1 MTAAAVVV
9 VAVAV
14 VVFVVVVVV
23 VIVVSIFV
31 CRFQSILPC
40 LAPTS
45 LGGVSK
51 REAEMPPILS
61 DRIQ

>member
-45 LGGVSK
+45 LGGVSGGK
-51 REAEMPPILS
+51 QKCP
-61 DRIQ
+61 QYW